1 MFKSISNIGN
11 DTVTEV
17 LREKLNKESKVS
29 LASAYFTIYAY
40 NELKKELNKIDN
52 FRFIFTS
59 QNDYIEKLSG
69 NDSERTFKANL
80 NQGAIAKECAEWIK
94 FKTIF
99 KSMRLPD
106 VMQKSC
112 SIQNK
117 EDISLIVG
125 NLDFTSSSIGTR
137 PSQIPVFNNFTSE
150 YSFSKGYL
158 DNFNSIWEN
167 QSLTEDVTN
176 KVIDSIERM
185 YKDNTPEFIY
195 YVTLYNIFKDYLDE
209 LDEEKIIKSST
220 GIKDS
225 VVWNKLYKF
234 QKDGVLGAI
243 EKLEKYNGCII
254 ADSVGLGKT
263 FEALAVIKY
272 YELRNDR
279 VLVLCPKKLR
289 DNWLM
294 YKNNDK
300 RNILVKDRFNYDVL
314 NHTDLSRDSGMTGE
328 IDLET
333 LNWSNYDLLV
343 IDESHNFRNNAA
355 RKDRETRYSKLMN
368 DVIKAGV
375 KTKVLLLSATPVNN
389 KMNDLKNQ
397 VAFITGGND
406 VAFEKVG
413 VESISLTLKKA
424 QTIFNKWVNLSPE
437 EKSLNNLIEMLNND
451 YFKLLDTVTIAR
463 SRKHIEKY
471 YNIKDIGEF
480 PKRLDPKN
488 RYSDI
493 DLDKQFPKLEEIN
506 TIIKK
511 LNLSAYSPLKY
522 LKMEKK
528 EEYSKKYDIIVRN
541 SVTFKQTDREN
552 SLIGLMRMN
561 LLKRMESS
569 IHSFGLTIEKIK
581 SQVEDTLNII
591 EKSQFS
597 FNPNLN
603 ITNLDLEEDIVSD
616 LLIGSKVKVLIQDID
631 HIKWKQD
638 LEEDRERLEIL
649 FRETKAITAN
659 RDEKLK
665 DLKDI
670 IESKIESP
678 INEGNKKIII
688 FTAFADTAEYL
699 YETLS
704 KWLFDNLKVHSALVT
719 GSGNNKT
726 TLKGIKNEL
735 NPILTNFSPVSKER
749 NKIYPEISEEI
760 DILIA
765 TDCISEGQNL
775 QDCDYLIN
783 YDIHW
788 NPVRIIQRFGRI
800 DRLGSKNKQIQ
811 LVNFW
816 PNMELD
822 EYINLEARV
831 SGKMVMLDISA
842 TGEENLIEFD
852 EKKQMND
859 LEYRKNQLK
868 QLKDKVV
875 DLEDISGGIS
885 ITDLTMNDFRIDL
898 LNYLKNNK
906 EILEKTPYGIY
917 SLCDRNEAEGIEEI
931 SQGVIFCLKHI
942 KQNEKKKHSNS
953 LYPYYMVYVDLDGN
967 IKYNFNN
974 TKKILDIYRKLAGEN
989 NALNEGVINLFNEE
1003 TRNGKNMDEYKE
1015 LLQKA
1020 ISNVIGKEEEQGVL
1034 SLFSLGVTSIIDD
1047 SFDGAEDFEIIS
1059 YLIVK

>member
-11 DTVTEV
+11 DTVTE
-17 LREKLNKESKVS
+17 LLKEKLNKESKVS

-40 NELKKELNKIDN
+40 YELKKELNKTDN
-52 FRFIFTS
+52 FRFIFTA
-59 QNDYIEKLSG
+59 QNDYIEKLNG
-69 NDSERTFKANL
+69 NDSERIFKANL
-80 NQGAIAKECAEWIK
+80 NQGAIARECAEWIK
-94 FKTIF
+94 SKAIF
-99 KSMRLPD
+99 KSMKLPD
-106 VMQKSC
+106 IMPKSC
-112 SIQNK
+112 SIENK
-117 EDISLIVG
+117 NDISLIVG
-125 NLDFTSSSIGTR
+125 NLDFTSSCIGTR
-137 PSQIPVFNNFTSE
+137 PSQIPVFNNYTSD

-158 DNFNSIWEN
+158 DNFNSIWANET
-167 QSLTEDVTN
+167 LTEDVTDEVMN
-176 KVIDSIERM
+176 SLGRM

-195 YVTLYNIFKDYLDE
+195 YVTLYNLFKDFLDE
-209 LDEEKIIKSST
+209 LDEDKIIKSST

-225 VVWNKLYKF
+225 VVWNMLYKF

-263 FEALAVIKY
+263 FEALAVIRY

-314 NHTDLSRDSGMTGE
+314 NHTDLSRDNGMTGE
-328 IDLET
+328 IDLKT

-343 IDESHNFRNNAA
+343 IDESHNFRNNSA
-355 RKDRETRYSKLMN
+355 RKDRETRYSRLMN
-368 DVIKAGV
+368 DVIKSGV

-406 VAFEKVG
+406 DAFEKVG

-424 QTIFNKWVNLSPE
+424 QTIFNKWINLSTE
-437 EKSLNNLIEMLNND
+437 EKRLNNLIEMLNND

-471 YNIKDIGEF
+471 YNIKEMGEF

-488 RYSDI
+488 IYSDI

-522 LKMEKK
+522 LKTEKK
-528 EEYSKKYDIIVRN
+528 EEYSKKYDITVRN

-569 IHSFGLTIEKIK
+569 IHSFGLTVGKIK
-581 SQVEDTLNII
+581 NQVEDNLKII
-591 EKSQFS
+591 EKTQFS
-597 FNPNLN
+597 FNPDLN
-603 ITNLDLEEDIVSD
+603 ITNLDLEEDVVSD
-616 LLIGSKVKVLIQDID
+616 LLIGSKIKVLIQDID

-638 LEEDRERLEIL
+638 LDEDRERLETL
-649 FRETKAITAN
+649 FIETKAITAD

-665 DLKDI
+665 DLKNI
-670 IESKIESP
+670 IENKVNNP
-678 INEGNKKIII
+678 INDGNKKIII

-704 KWLFDNLKVHSALVT
+704 RWLFENLKIHSALVT
-719 GSGNNKT
+719 GSGTNKA
-726 TLKGIKNEL
+726 TLKKIKNDL
-735 NPILTNFSPVSKER
+735 NSILTNFSPVSKER
-749 NKIYPEISEEI
+749 DKVFPEISEEI

-775 QDCDYLIN
+775 QDCDFLIN

-800 DRLGSKNKQIQ
+800 DRLGSKNKQVQ
-811 LVNFW
+811 LINFW

-842 TGEENLIEFD
+842 TGEENLIEYD
-852 EKKQMND
+852 GTKQMND

-868 QLKDKVV
+868 QLKNKVV

-898 LNYLKNNK
+898 LNYLKINK
-906 EILEKTPYGIY
+906 EILEKTPHGIY
-917 SLCDRNEAEGIEEI
+917 SLCDSKVGEGIEENSPGI
-931 SQGVIFCLKHI
+931 IFCLKHI
-942 KQNEKKKHSNS
+942 KENEKKKDNNS
-953 LYPYYMVYVDLDGN
+953 LYPYYMVYVDESGN
-967 IKYNFNN
+967 VKFNFNN

-989 NALNEGVINLFNEE
+989 GMLNKRIIDLFNEE
-1003 TRNGKNMDEYKE
+1003 TNNGENMDEYKE
-1015 LLQKA
+1015 LLQKSV
-1020 ISNVIGKEEEQGVL
+1020 SNVIGKEVEQGVL
-1034 SLFSLGVTSIIDD
+1034 SLFNLGATSIIDD

>member
-11 DTVTEV
+11 NTVAEV
-17 LREKLNKESKVS
+17 LREKLNKQSKVS

-40 NELKKELNKIDN
+40 YELRKELNKMDN

-69 NDSERTFKANL
+69 NDNERIFKTNL

-94 FKTIF
+94 SKAIF
-99 KSMRLPD
+99 KSMKLPD

-112 SIQNK
+112 SIENK
-117 EDISLIVG
+117 DDISLIVG
-125 NLDFTSSSIGTR
+125 NLDFTSSSIGIR

-158 DNFNSIWEN
+158 DNFNNIWANET
-167 QSLTEDVTN
+167 LTEDVTDQ
-176 KVIDSIERM
+176 VIDSIEKM
-185 YKDNTPEFIY
+185 YKDNTTEFIY
-195 YVTLYNIFKDYLDE
+195 YITLYNIFKDYLDE
-209 LDEEKIIKSST
+209 LDEDKIIKSST

-294 YKNNDK
+294 YKNNDT
-300 RNILVKDRFNYDVL
+300 RNILVEDRFNYDVL

-343 IDESHNFRNNAA
+343 IDESHNFRNNSA
-355 RKDRETRYSKLMN
+355 RKDRETRYSRLMN
-368 DVIKAGV
+368 DVIKSGV

-406 VAFEKVG
+406 DAFQKVG

-424 QTIFNKWVNLSPE
+424 QTIFNKWINLSAE
-437 EKSLNNLIEMLNND
+437 EKNLNNLIEMLNND

-471 YNIKDIGEF
+471 YNIKEIGEF

-511 LNLSAYSPLKY
+511 LNLSGYSPLKY
-522 LKMEKK
+522 LKIEKK
-528 EEYSKKYDIIVRN
+528 EEYSKKYDITVKNR
-541 SVTFKQTDREN
+541 VTFKQTDREN

-581 SQVEDTLNII
+581 NQVDDILNII
-591 EKSQFS
+591 EKSQFN

-603 ITNLDLEEDIVSD
+603 ITNLDLEEDMVSD

-638 LEEDRERLEIL
+638 LLEDRERLEIL
-649 FRETKAITAN
+649 FRETKAITAD
-659 RDEKLK
+659 RDEKLM
-665 DLKDI
+665 DLKGI
-670 IESKIESP
+670 IESKIKSP

-699 YETLS
+699 YETLA
-704 KWLFDNLKVHSALVT
+704 KWLFDNLKVQSALVT

-735 NPILTNFSPVSKER
+735 NAILTNFSTVSKER
-749 NKIYPEISEEI
+749 NKIYPEISDEI

-816 PNMELD
+816 PNMQLD

-868 QLKDKVV
+868 QLKEKVV

-898 LNYLKNNK
+898 LNYLKINK
-906 EILEKTPYGIY
+906 EILEKTPYGVY
-917 SLCDRNEAEGIEEI
+917 SLCGKNEVEEI
-931 SQGVIFCLKHI
+931 SPGVIFCLKHI
-942 KQNEKKKHSNS
+942 KENEKKRDNNS
-953 LYPYYMVYVDLDGN
+953 LYPYYIVYVDTNGN
-967 IKYNFNN
+967 VKYNFNN

-989 NALNEGVINLFNEE
+989 DALNQKNINLFNEE
-1003 TRNGKNMDEYKE
+1003 TKNGKNMDEYKGF
-1015 LLQKA
+1015 LKKA
-1020 ISNVIGKEEEQGVL
+1020 VSNVIGKEEEQGVL
-1034 SLFSLGVTSIIDD
+1034 SLFNLGATLIIDD
-1047 SFDGAEDFEIIS
+1047 NFDGAEDFEIIS
-1059 YLIVK
+1059 YLIIK